1 MNENVKQ
8 VLAGARAIIARF
20 PPEDI
25 QKIKTA
31 NKISFYH
38 SSKRSPADKKREQKK
53 KDMKAAAMY
62 ATGIILE
69 KLVVTPAKHAGAPPA
84 LPNELW
90 PLLAQA
96 AYDVTDISKHDF
108 TAKRRGLAKTINET
122 RTAIDKWF
130 KQPHTAAEY
139 ARFTVEV
146 LLCADWEGEGWH
158 ECKWSKPF
166 QALCKLA
173 RVNLDKAQKK
183 TTASSRTPRP
193 KTAREKAIRKGR
205 K

>member
-1 MNENVKQ
+1 MKHP
-8 VLAGARAIIARF
+8 A
-20 PPEDI
+20 D
-25 QKIKTA
+25 
-31 NKISFYH
+31 
-38 SSKRSPADKKREQKK
+38 SPAQNRLDGVAVAAKLDRNRAERQDHEKREQKK